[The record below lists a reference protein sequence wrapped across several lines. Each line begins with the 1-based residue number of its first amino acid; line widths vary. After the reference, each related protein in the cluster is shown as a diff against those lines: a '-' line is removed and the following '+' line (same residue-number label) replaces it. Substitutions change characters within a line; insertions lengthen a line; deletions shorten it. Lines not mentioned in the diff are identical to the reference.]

1 MIFSYTDEIT
11 LIFNQMNL
19 PDDVIHLIL
28 FHKKKDE
35 MEEALQYNLEMR
47 SVWNYSNYP
56 FFHKYHMHLIDIR
69 TSLNVLFDETFWKCI
84 LKDASGDEIMVVSN
98 ISQLGARPKDKLYEP
113 VKQYLTHK
121 PWDNPMIHRLQKID
135 LYNTDSQTFDAVW
148 SCRPNSL
155 PYNPNGYE
163 TQFTPVWDTIERFD
177 IKEHRMIEY
186 DIIRW
191 VE

>member
-84 LKDASGDEIMVVSN
+84 LKDASGHEIMIVSN

-113 VKQYLTHK
+113 IKQYVTRK
-121 PWDNPMIHRLQKID
+121 PWDNPMVHRLQKID
-135 LYNTDSQTFDAVW
+135 LYNTDSHTFDAVW
-148 SCRPNSL
+148 SCRPDSL
-155 PYNPNGYE
+155 PYNPDGYE
-163 TQFTPVWDTIERFD
+163 TQFTPVWDKIERFD
-177 IKEHRMIEY
+177 IKEHQMIEY